1 MPKYRRMELYNQQR
15 KDSKEIIKTLCENKE
30 VEIIKGHMMSD
41 HVHLLLS
48 ISPKNSIIR
57 IVFEN
62 SGKVAVVAVTDACRN
77 TADWKIRPHQ
87 LLSKKHKYLKKGR
100 RKTACLNS

>member
-48 ISPKNSIIR
+48 ISPKIS
-57 IVFEN
+57 VSSFM
-62 SGKVAVVAVTDACRN
+62 
-77 TADWKIRPHQ
+77 
-87 LLSKKHKYLKKGR
+87 KYLKDKSALMMFERHANLKYKFSSRHFRMEGYYVSTVGLR
-100 RKTACLNS
+100 QQ